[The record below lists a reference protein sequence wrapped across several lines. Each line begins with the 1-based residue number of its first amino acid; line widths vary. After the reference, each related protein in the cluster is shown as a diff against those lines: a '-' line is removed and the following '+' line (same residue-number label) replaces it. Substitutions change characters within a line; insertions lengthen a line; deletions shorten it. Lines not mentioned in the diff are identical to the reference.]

1 MCDATAHPVGRMAIG
16 PARAAR
22 QGGRRRLTRAAAIT
36 LALFVPVLIGS
47 LFPHPTR
54 VSAVPAGLMLL
65 VIVTVS
71 VLGSRLAGVIAA
83 VTSTLAL
90 WFFVLP
96 PGETFDVENR
106 QDVFAVVVI
115 FVVGMVAA
123 VALANLQRGN
133 EELRARDAARET
145 ELAVQHDTIV
155 ALQEALL
162 PPGELEVDGLE
173 TAATYIAGAGGNAPV
188 GGDWWVVVPL
198 SKTRIGLGIADVS
211 GHGIDAV
218 AAMAEA
224 RFAMR
229 VIARDAATPADALQ
243 GLAHTVN
250 EFETGDLTAMYGV
263 IDREHATWSFANA
276 GHLPPVVRHA
286 DGRVTVVQGA
296 SGPMLS
302 HSLDAVP
309 YETTT
314 MSLRADDILV
324 LFTDGLIERRGEDIV
339 DDGLARLV
347 QMLSNEDCSTPDTIV
362 ATLVHKLL
370 DTERR
375 DDVAIVV
382 TRYEPLDT

>member
-1 MCDATAHPVGRMAIG
+1 
-16 PARAAR
+16 
-22 QGGRRRLTRAAAIT
+22 
-36 LALFVPVLIGS
+36 
-47 LFPHPTR
+47 
-54 VSAVPAGLMLL
+54 
-65 VIVTVS
+65 
-71 VLGSRLAGVIAA
+71 
-83 VTSTLAL
+83 
-90 WFFVLP
+90 
-96 PGETFDVENR
+96 
-106 QDVFAVVVI
+106 
-115 FVVGMVAA
+115 
-123 VALANLQRGN
+123 
-133 EELRARDAARET
+133 ET

-162 PPGELEVDGLE
+162 PPGELHVEGLD

-198 SKTRIGLGIADVS
+198 SKTRIGLGIADVT

-229 VIARDAATPADALQ
+229 VIARDAVTPADALQ
-243 GLAHTVN
+243 GLARTVN
-250 EFETGDLTAMYGV
+250 ESESGDLTAMYGV

-286 DGRVTVVQGA
+286 DGRVTVVRGA

-314 MSLRADDILV
+314 TSLRADDILV
-324 LFTDGLIERRGEDIV
+324 LFTDGLIERRGEDII

-347 QMLSNEDCSTPDTIV
+347 DVLSNDDCSTPDAV
-362 ATLVHKLL
+362 AATLVRALL
-370 DTERR
+370 DAESR
-375 DDVAIVV
+375 DDVAIGVA
-382 TRYEPLDT
+382 RCAPLG